1 MIRGRFKNK
10 SNIVGT
16 RHYLTSMFKQLNFE
30 SYMYFVHIE
39 SYSCIV
45 LVLNFVY
52 IFYLEATSSVI
63 NKDNLS
69 EQKKVFKKC

>member
-1 MIRGRFKNK
+1 
-10 SNIVGT
+10 
-16 RHYLTSMFKQLNFE
+16 MFKQLNFE